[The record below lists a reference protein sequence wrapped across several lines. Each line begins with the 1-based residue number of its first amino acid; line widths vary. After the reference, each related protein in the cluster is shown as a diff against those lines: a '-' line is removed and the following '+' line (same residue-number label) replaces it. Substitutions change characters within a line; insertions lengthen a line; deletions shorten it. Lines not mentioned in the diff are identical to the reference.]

1 MSKMEGTKKQGRVE
15 EKKNAGLN
23 ALIENQETL
32 KDLQLVLV
40 QYRTPDLVVQ
50 LLVRE
55 GLFGLKTLEGKRRP
69 SISKMTSRY

>member
-1 MSKMEGTKKQGRVE
+1 MSKKEITKRWRGVE
-15 EKKNAGLN
+15 EKRTAGH

-40 QYRTPDLVVQ
+40 QYRTSDLVVQ